1 MKPIILSFALALPFA
16 ALAQLPPR
24 SDSGPAQPPN
34 NIARSMCD
42 ALAGSERDRCLA
54 EQNAAPDQGK
64 DRNPAAGGSDS
75 RRNCDDLIGPERE
88 ACLKKGGRIKAGMGA
103 TRLTQ

>member
-1 MKPIILSFALALPFA
+1 MKSIILSFALSLPLA
-16 ALAQLPPR
+16 ALAQVPPR
-24 SDSGPAQPPN
+24 SDSGPAQPPDS
-34 NIARSMCD
+34 IARSMCD

-54 EQNAAPDQGK
+54 EQNAAPDQGA
-64 DRNPAAGGSDS
+64 DRDAGRGEP